1 MHPRKNIGL
10 AFKPWTQ
17 MNNIAWQFLG
27 IVKAWQT
34 YLDLQL
40 RWSAL
45 PSLFLAN
52 FKEASWKQSKYSSLN
67 EDMTL
72 RSRNRNLSNCK
83 FSPKLPLSQFLR
95 SFFCGRTCSQI
106 FVKLCRLVVVWNKI
120 AGSPYSFWSRSNLSV
135 RDDSLRYQG
144 SFSIDDADGSEHVTV
159 KRIWVF
165 LACAYSSSMKMWKC
179 RWISWAPH
187 SSLDRKKKFFL
198 ACLRPPENVKLGIFT
213 S

>member
-10 AFKPWTQ
+10 AFIPWTQ

-45 PSLFLAN
+45 PSLFLAT
-52 FKEASWKQSKYSSLN
+52 FKEPSWKQSKYSSLN

-72 RSRNRNLSNCK
+72 CSLNRSLSNCK

-135 RDDSLRYQG
+135 RNDSLRYQG
-144 SFSIDDADGSEHVTV
+144 SFSIDDGDGSENVTV
-159 KRIWVF
+159 KMNLTFFGVLIPVQ
-165 LACAYSSSMKMWKC
+165 WKC
-179 RWISWAPH
+179 QNVGE
-187 SSLDRKKKFFL
+187 FL
-198 ACLRPPENVKLGIFT
+198 GRRTQV
-213 S
+213 